1 MAEFLNKEAN
11 PQEKVSAKGKVP
23 EGQQKLVEW
32 DDSTDLGMNAIERAG
47 IMAQAQ
53 TPAATAG
60 ESFAAGVGNSIIA
73 AAVRKANSPQFNAD
87 PEFNAKQFTA
97 NDPKMKLYRPNG
109 DEIEYLHDSVSVDDY
124 AYRTEQILEQ
134 RDRDSTMSQN
144 LAAGI
149 GGMLTGDSPMILLPF
164 GAAGIAGK
172 VGFAARTAL
181 RVADVS
187 TAVYAADQ
195 PGQSNAVAAV
205 IASVAGLDQLF
216 DIRRAMRASAAAAS
230 ATRTAETAPTAAPVT
245 SRTTP
250 EEAVTGYSG
259 ADAPVAPAP
268 RETPAIDPEVPAPA
282 TSANTQVENA
292 VAANTATDLP
302 EGLSL
307 NVLNDVEHHARSGV
321 RVPGMEVEVN
331 RGDQLVGIVQA
342 YRVGDDLQVSHAWV
356 DNSLRGKGVGTSMYN
371 ELVKRATDAGYSN
384 LLSDSSVTVS
394 AQQMW
399 RKLGATKTRDFKELT
414 DGIEGQRYAVSAD
427 ETSPLFTLDLKRA
440 GFDPAAPTTRAA
452 RDVEAISDSTKAVRE
467 QAFDKPVTVRA
478 GQSTKATVRTQSL
491 VEHLLSGDKLS
502 PGTRAILEQIQ
513 KAIPDMKVHL
523 SADTSLRS
531 QTALFTD
538 AAEDAITLRAAHS
551 AKGKVWNTVGD
562 ALDALDDKMSKIAV
576 HELIHAATA
585 RTLASPEGA
594 EHLQRL
600 TALSERIMS
609 DPMLTKELRYYA
621 SNPYEM
627 LAGLADSPAWVQ
639 YLAKTPGTGAVSMLR
654 EMGQYIMRAL
664 GITAKGSALDDVL
677 NTFEDVVRVAA
688 DTAGDTGFRSLSLG
702 EMVHYAPNAQGAQ
715 RLLDD
720 VKDKFAANFA
730 LYDNIAQGNRDLAD
744 LLVSDGAAVGARRP
758 SVTDYKR
765 NLTLEM
771 DGAASI
777 VEDAIVS
784 AMSQRGVGFLDRF
797 FQRGNFV
804 TARRELEDKVARY
817 LDDAYD
823 AESTGRAVPVPDP
836 EIAPIVAAYQKSGWA
851 TRWHDHMTAAGLI
864 EDGKLVRSDYYFP
877 RQYSYDKMRQMLH
890 DGRKLDD
897 FRDLFRQALRDTYPA
912 MTPEVVQKVARE
924 MTDGI
929 YNGRAASGPMWK
941 QLVNGLS
948 NDELVMAMKQAG
960 IPDAEIQSFM
970 KGNVRDSGA
979 TSPARNLR
987 QRNRF
992 NMTKEYT
999 VNGQSMRLAD
1009 LLDTDLSKV
1018 MHGYTNRMS
1027 GRVGMAYAGINDLS
1041 ELGKMI
1047 DEGKHALA
1055 NPGKWEASVNDTIDF
1070 MLGGVAGGANNQLP
1084 ELLRAAGNL
1093 ANATMLKNSALYQ
1106 ITDTALAMKEF
1117 GMARVLRS
1125 MREQPWFKVGQVAL
1139 QNPDM
1144 ATRLDAILRGSIQ
1157 KEMRFRWL
1165 STYADDNLDLTRSS
1179 HWFNVSQNIGQA
1191 ARHANAMSMVHRMQ
1205 VNVNSGIV
1213 MDEISS
1219 MLKGD
1224 AEAFKRLER
1233 FGLERDVANRAIAA
1247 NQVRPGAVL
1256 PSDLQMQIEVVGARM
1271 MDYVVQ
1277 QVRTGETSHFAQ
1289 FNPVGK
1295 LIVGYQSFALAATN
1309 KIMRRELNDAGWLGM
1324 AHIMAYQFPMMLLM
1338 TQAKYAMDGKT
1349 GQVKDA
1355 KWIADSALGMSV
1367 LGGLSLIQPLFTGDT
1382 PRHSLAATGYVA
1394 NLLGLLQDV
1403 ASGNVDAK
1411 GISQRLPL
1419 IQEFAPTRAI
1429 INNFG
1434 DD

>member
-11 PQEKVSAKGKVP
+11 PQEKVSAKGKLP

-109 DEIEYLHDSVSVDDY
+109 DEIEYLHDSVSADDY
-124 AYRTEQILEQ
+124 AYRTEQIMEQ
-134 RDRDSTMSQN
+134 RDRDATMSQN

-216 DIRRAMRASAAAAS
+216 DIRRAMRASTAAAS
-230 ATRTAETAPTAAPVT
+230 ATRTAETAPAAAPVT

-259 ADAPVAPAP
+259 ADAPVPSAA
-268 RETPAIDPEVPAPA
+268 RETPVVEPEVPAPA
-282 TSANTQVENA
+282 ASANTQVENA

-302 EGLSL
+302 GGL
-307 NVLNDVEHHARSGV
+307 E
-321 RVPGMEVEVN
+321 
-331 RGDQLVGIVQA
+331 
-342 YRVGDDLQVSHAWV
+342 
-356 DNSLRGKGVGTSMYN
+356 
-371 ELVKRATDAGYSN
+371 
-384 LLSDSSVTVS
+384 
-394 AQQMW
+394 
-399 RKLGATKTRDFKELT
+399 
-414 DGIEGQRYAVSAD
+414 
-427 ETSPLFTLDLKRA
+427 RA

-452 RDVEAISDSTKAVRE
+452 RDLEAISDSTKAVRE

-502 PGTRAILEQIQ
+502 PGTRAILEQMQ

-609 DPMLTKELRYYA
+609 DPMLAKELRYYA

-677 NTFEDVVRVAA
+677 NTFEDVVKVAA
-688 DTAGDTGFRSLSLG
+688 DAAGDTGFRSLSLG
-702 EMVHYAPNAQGAQ
+702 EMVHYAPSARGAQ
-715 RLLDD
+715 QLLDD
-720 VKDKFAANFA
+720 VKGKFATNFA

-744 LLVSDGAAVGARRP
+744 LLVSDGTAVGARRP

-784 AMSQRGVGFLDRF
+784 TMAQRGVGFLDRF

-804 TARRELEDKVARY
+804 TARRDLEDKVARY

-864 EDGKLVRSDYYFP
+864 EDGKLVRSDYYYP
-877 RQYSYDKMRQMLH
+877 RQYSYDKMRQLMH
-890 DGRKLDD
+890 DGRTLDD

-912 MTPEVVQKVARE
+912 MTPEVTQKVARE

-960 IPDAEIQSFM
+960 IQDSEIKAFM
-970 KGNVRDSGA
+970 QGNVREGGA

-992 NMTKEYT
+992 NMSKEYT

-1027 GRVGMAYAGINDLS
+1027 GRVGMAYAGIEDLS
-1041 ELGKMI
+1041 TLGKMI
-1047 DEGKHALA
+1047 DEGKHVLA
-1055 NPGKWEASVNDTIDF
+1055 NPSKWEASVNDTIDF

-1205 VNVNSGIV
+1205 VNINSGIV

-1233 FGLERDVANRAIAA
+1233 FGLDRDVANRAIAA
-1247 NQVRPGAVL
+1247 NQVHPGAVL

-1309 KIMRRELNDAGWLGM
+1309 KIMRRELNDAGWIGM
-1324 AHIMAYQFPMMLLM
+1324 VHIMAYQFPMMLLM

>member
-1 MAEFLNKEAN
+1 MAEFLNKEAD
-11 PQEKVSAKGKVP
+11 PQQKVSAKGVVP
-23 EGQQKLVEW
+23 QGQQKLVEW
-32 DDSTDLGMNAIERAG
+32 DDSTDLGINAIERAG

-53 TPAATAG
+53 IPAATAG

-73 AAVRKANSPQFNAD
+73 AAVRKANSPQFSAD

-97 NDPKMKLYRPNG
+97 NDPKMKIYRPNG
-109 DEIEYLHDSVSVDDY
+109 DEIEYLHESVSPDDY
-124 AYRTEQILEQ
+124 NYRVEQVLEQ
-134 RDRDSTMSQN
+134 RDRDATMAQN
-144 LAAGI
+144 MVAGI

-172 VGFAARTAL
+172 AGFVARTAL
-181 RVADVS
+181 RAADVG

-195 PGQSNAVAAV
+195 PGQSDAVAAV

-216 DIRRAMRASAAAAS
+216 DIKRAMRVAAAAG
-230 ATRTAETAPTAAPVT
+230 RAEAGAAAEAAPVT
-245 SRTTP
+245 ERTV
-250 EEAVTGYSG
+250 ADNVGTGYSR
-259 ADAPVAPAP
+259 DTTAPHP
-268 RETPAIDPEVPAPA
+268 
-282 TSANTQVENA
+282 
-292 VAANTATDLP
+292 
-302 EGLSL
+302 
-307 NVLNDVEHHARSGV
+307 
-321 RVPGMEVEVN
+321 
-331 RGDQLVGIVQA
+331 
-342 YRVGDDLQVSHAWV
+342 
-356 DNSLRGKGVGTSMYN
+356 
-371 ELVKRATDAGYSN
+371 
-384 LLSDSSVTVS
+384 
-394 AQQMW
+394 
-399 RKLGATKTRDFKELT
+399 
-414 DGIEGQRYAVSAD
+414 
-427 ETSPLFTLDLKRA
+427 
-440 GFDPAAPTTRAA
+440 GFDPDAPTTRSAPDLEA
-452 RDVEAISDSTKAVRE
+452 PAGLRELDNAPRDTMEKIRAE
-467 QAFDKPVTVRA
+467 AFDSPVVVRP
-478 GQSTKATVRTQSL
+478 GQLTRASTNTGAL
-491 VEHLLSGDKLS
+491 MEHLAAS
-502 PGTRAILEQIQ
+502 PHLTPGARAILNSIKE
-513 KAIPDMKVHL
+513 AVPDIPVHL
-523 SADTSLRS
+523 SANTIERS
-531 QTALFTD
+531 NYSFKAGGDIIEQQGS
-538 AAEDAITLRAAHS
+538 IVIRASS
-551 AKGKVWNTVGD
+551 AQQGKTWHTVGD
-562 ALDALDDKMSKIAV
+562 ALDGLDKDTTAVAV
-576 HELIHAATA
+576 HELIHAATSKA
-585 RTLASPEGA
+585 LRSPEGKA
-594 EHLQRL
+594 LGDKLESLRLQL
-600 TALSERIMS
+600 KA
-609 DPMLTKELRYYA
+609 DPTLPTNLRYYV
-621 SNPYEM
+621 SDVDEM
-627 LAGLADSPAWVQ
+627 LAGLGNSADWIN
-639 YLAKTPGTGAVSMLR
+639 YLSRTPSKTAPSLLR
-654 EMGQYIMRAL
+654 EMGEYILKAL
-664 GITAKGSALDDVL
+664 GLKSTGSALDEVL
-677 NTFEDVVRVAA
+677 DAFEGVVKLRAEG
-688 DTAGDTGFRSLSLG
+688 AGDNYFYSQSFR
-702 EMVHYAPNAQGAQ
+702 EFQHFAPTPQGNQ
-715 RLLDD
+715 QLLDGI
-720 VKDKFAANFA
+720 KKKFAANFA
-730 LYDNIAQGNRDLAD
+730 LYDNIAEGNKDLAD

-784 AMSQRGVGFLDRF
+784 AMSQKGVGFLDRF
-797 FQRGNFV
+797 FQRGNFIA
-804 TARRELEDKVARY
+804 ARRDLEDKVARY

-864 EDGKLVRSDYYFP
+864 EDGKLVRSDYYYP
-877 RQYSYDKMRQMLH
+877 RQYSYDKMRQALH
-890 DGRKLDD
+890 NGRSLDD

-960 IPDAEIQSFM
+960 IPDAEIKTFM
-970 KGNVRDSGA
+970 QGNVRGSGA

-1084 ELLRAAGNL
+1084 EILRAAGNL

-1233 FGLERDVANRAIAA
+1233 FGLDRDVANRAIAA
-1247 NQVRPGAVL
+1247 NQIRPGAVL

-1309 KIMRRELNDAGWLGM
+1309 KIMRRELNDAGWIGM

-1434 DD
+1434 ED